1 MLSSAVIAKFRMFA
15 RPQAGLVQFALCG
28 SHGARVALL
37 GTVLSLASFESAAV
51 EAPASA
57 EEALDAYNQWTVGNI
72 EALAEDMP
80 SITAAAEAAAE
91 KYVTGD
97 WGIAA
102 AGDYGVLAEACGR
115 SGGIMALKWG
125 YPPNYLKLSKDNPQ
139 IVLFALREDRYD
151 KHLRDARKVL
161 DVEHAFV
168 VVMGPQHLLDRARED
183 GMPMQ
188 ASFAVHS
195 AEGEGLFEMAEG
207 ERLAPTTPV
216 ASMAA
221 LWAWTAEFVAA
232 CTRHGKMPV
241 MHESYA
247 IPGAKE
253 RAEKL
258 KGQKFYDEP
267 VKPVAAGELGRLFL
281 KRLREN
287 VEAFYTN
294 ERGKMLE
301 AVKLAW
307 QAREAGKEL
316 YTFVHGHSVVQD
328 QVKYAKS
335 PQYLTKLNKNW
346 HKQDD
351 RYTLEEGDFVFCLG
365 YDHRYQGNNYGTW
378 HDDAREAGATLVW
391 SLATY
396 RDEHTKPI
404 READELL
411 IDQHWEYGDAVVPV
425 PGTDVTIAPT
435 SGHIA
440 QMILRMF
447 NAGLIGC
454 EQQDK
459 QQER

>member
-1 MLSSAVIAKFRMFA
+1 MSSRSVTCKFRSFPRSRPGSAHFSA
-15 RPQAGLVQFALCG
+15 RGFRSVRL
-28 SHGARVALL
+28 ALL
-37 GTVLSLASFESAAV
+37 VSVLPVASLVCGAV
-51 EAPASA
+51 EVPASSG
-57 EEALDAYNQWTVGNI
+57 EALDAYSEWTLGNI
-72 EALAEDMP
+72 KALAENMQ
-80 SITAAAEAAAE
+80 SITEAAEAAAE
-91 KYVTGD
+91 KYVTGE
-97 WGIAA
+97 WGIAG

-125 YPPNYLKLSKDNPQ
+125 YPPNYLKLSEENPQ
-139 IVLFALREDRYD
+139 IVLFALREDRYE

-168 VVMGPQHLLDRARED
+168 VVMGPRQLIERARED

-195 AEGEGLFEMAEG
+195 AEGEGLFEMPDG
-207 ERLAPTTPV
+207 DRLVPTTPV

-221 LWAWTAEFVAA
+221 LWVWTSEFVAA

-247 IPGAKE
+247 IPGARE

-258 KGQKFYDEP
+258 KGQRFYDGEVGP
-267 VKPVAAGELGRLFL
+267 VPAGELGRLFL
-281 KRLREN
+281 DKLREN
-287 VEAFYTN
+287 VEEFHAN
-294 ERGKMLE
+294 ERGKMLK
-301 AVKLAW
+301 AVEMAW

-335 PQYLTKLNKNW
+335 PRYLTKLNKNW
-346 HKQDD
+346 HHQHD

-378 HDDAREAGATLVW
+378 HEDAREAGATLVW

-396 RDEHTKPI
+396 RDEHVKPI
-404 READELL
+404 RKADELL

-447 NAGLIGC
+447 NAALLGRDQTP
-454 EQQDK
+454 E
-459 QQER
+459 